1 MTTDVGADAGAGA
14 GAGADL
20 SARWLADFGKV
31 PEGERFDRLSTQAV
45 GLTRIWLTS
54 RNTGQVAEHF
64 LLEVAD
70 SADSGRRSMDPS

>member
-1 MTTDVGADAGAGA
+1 MTTDVGIGIGIGADADA

-54 RNTGQVAEHF
+54 RNTGQVA
-64 LLEVAD
+64 D